1 MWEFLHDVPYVQLP
15 AAKNLQGA
23 MAAEKVD
30 TDCKEVGKEAVAMRC
45 RQFLVWIFTAILK
58 LTGKVQS
65 PAPKF

>member
-45 RQFLVWIFTAILK
+45 RSKWRFFVGVCSFLCGYLQLF
-58 LTGKVQS
+58 
-65 PAPKF
+65 